1 MDKETL
7 IYNLE
12 RMAEDN
18 NQIDEDEFKSNVRA
32 SIAYGMVYAG
42 ESFSKS
48 VDGVRSYFTAIV
60 NDVVREMKM
69 VYGMDDNF
77 IIE

>member
-48 VDGVRSYFTAIV
+48 VDGVKDYFS
-60 NDVVREMKM
+60 NVVDNVVKEIKM
-69 VYGMDDNF
+69 VYGLDDDF
-77 IIE
+77 TAE